1 MKDDYQKIHY
11 GEKILRDLKTKK
23 TKDKSHRFSL
33 LPSSSL
39 EPLLARSGNVFYYL
53 QKRQKMKALSTLH
66 NQVLNVL
73 TLPGALLLT
82 ANELIAPAAPTSLVP
97 CVIHLHTH
105 TFILSLMIYSF
116 NLFIYV
122 GHFQ

>member
-1 MKDDYQKIHY
+1 
-11 GEKILRDLKTKK
+11 
-23 TKDKSHRFSL
+23 
-33 LPSSSL
+33 
-39 EPLLARSGNVFYYL
+39 
-53 QKRQKMKALSTLH
+53 MKALSTLH

-82 ANELIAPAAPTSLVP
+82 ANELIAPAAPTSPAL